1 MNYYKLSL
9 VNKTLTVSKA
19 FEEAVATG
27 EGEEYE
33 LYTKWKRE
41 IPDLKVIRK
50 THKTPTK
57 YKTKS
62 GEVFRCN
69 QFKNLTYKNMETFI
83 MSLPEAE
90 MFMNEYVFVK
100 EYAGAVQTNAYAL
113 TRKWFVSSR
122 NRSFLGGPSSK
133 EVRIPKKP
141 SLLRCRPFAARS
153 SSQDSIPGMS

>member
-100 EYAGAVQTNAYAL
+100 EYAGAIQTNAYAL
-113 TRKWFVSSR
+113 TRKWFVKQFPDFR
-122 NRSFLGGPSSK
+122 TNPLAYLYTTPELVEAV
-133 EVRIPKKP
+133 EVIEEHEREQEAK
-141 SLLRCRPFAARS
+141 AA
-153 SSQDSIPGMS
+153 

>member
-113 TRKWFVSSR
+113 TRKWFVKQFPDFR
-122 NRSFLGGPSSK
+122 TNPLAYLYTTPELVEAV
-133 EVRIPKKP
+133 EVIEEHEREQEAK
-141 SLLRCRPFAARS
+141 AA
-153 SSQDSIPGMS
+153 

>member
-113 TRKWFVSSR
+113 TRKWFVKQFPEF
-122 NRSFLGGPSSK
+122 RSNPLAYLYTTPELVEAV
-133 EVRIPKKP
+133 EVIEEHEREQEAK
-141 SLLRCRPFAARS
+141 AA
-153 SSQDSIPGMS
+153 

>member
-33 LYTKWKRE
+33 IYTKWMRE
-41 IPDLKVIRK
+41 IPNLKVIRK
-50 THKTPTK
+50 THKTPSK
-57 YKTKS
+57 YTTKS
-62 GEVFRCN
+62 GEVFKCN

-90 MFMNEYVFVK
+90 VFMNEYVFVK

-113 TRKWFVSSR
+113 TRKWFVKQFPDFR
-122 NRSFLGGPSSK
+122 TNPLAYLYTTPELVEAA
-133 EVRIPKKP
+133 EVIEEHEAEQEERAQEM
-141 SLLRCRPFAARS
+141 AA
-153 SSQDSIPGMS
+153 

>member
-33 LYTKWKRE
+33 IYTKWMRE

-50 THKTPTK
+50 THKRPTK
-57 YKTKS
+57 YTTKS
-62 GEVFRCN
+62 GEVFKCN

-90 MFMNEYVFVK
+90 QFMNEYVFVK

-113 TRKWFVSSR
+113 TRRWFVKQFPDFR
-122 NRSFLGGPSSK
+122 TNPLAYLYTTPELVEAV
-133 EVRIPKKP
+133 EVLEEYEAEQEAK
-141 SLLRCRPFAARS
+141 AA
-153 SSQDSIPGMS
+153 

>member
-50 THKTPTK
+50 THKTPNK

-69 QFKNLTYKNMETFI
+69 QFKNLKYENMEGF
-83 MSLPEAE
+83 MSVLPRAE
-90 MFMNEYVFVK
+90 EYLAQYNFLK
-100 EYAGAVQTNAYAL
+100 YCAGSVQTNAYTL
-113 TRKWFVSSR
+113 VRRWFVAQFPEFRKNPIFYLNNDVPVISAMTIIQ
-122 NRSFLGGPSSK
+122 
-133 EVRIPKKP
+133 EVEAEQEERAQEM
-141 SLLRCRPFAARS
+141 AA
-153 SSQDSIPGMS
+153 

>member
-33 LYTKWKRE
+33 IYTKWMRE
-41 IPDLKVIRK
+41 IPTLKVIRK

-57 YKTKS
+57 YTTKS
-62 GEVFRCN
+62 GEEFKCN

-90 MFMNEYVFVK
+90 VFMNEYVFVK
-100 EYAGAVQTNAYAL
+100 EYAGAIQTNAYAL
-113 TRKWFVSSR
+113 TRRWFVKQFPDF
-122 NRSFLGGPSSK
+122 RSNPLAYLYTTPELVEAV
-133 EVRIPKKP
+133 EVLEEYEAEQEAK
-141 SLLRCRPFAARS
+141 AA
-153 SSQDSIPGMS
+153 